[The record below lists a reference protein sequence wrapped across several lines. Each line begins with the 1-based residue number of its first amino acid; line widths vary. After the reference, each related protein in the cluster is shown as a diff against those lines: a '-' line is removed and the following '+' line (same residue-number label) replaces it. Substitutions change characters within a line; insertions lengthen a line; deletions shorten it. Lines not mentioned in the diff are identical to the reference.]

1 MARSAA
7 AMRSVTSAKS
17 GRKSWARSV
26 PSAAIAAARTTG
38 EWGIMSPV
46 KSKVASRGG
55 GKVVVVVVVVVVV
68 EVVVEEVVEDVVED
82 VVAVVVVLGE
92 VVAAGS
98 TTGVD
103 PQDTA
108 STIKVIQILSR
119 FFPCMVLNLGFSH
132 DRTSHASSWPTR

>member
-1 MARSAA
+1 
-7 AMRSVTSAKS
+7 
-17 GRKSWARSV
+17 
-26 PSAAIAAARTTG
+26 
-38 EWGIMSPV
+38 MSPV

-55 GKVVVVVVVVVVV
+55 GKVVVVVVVVVEVVVVVV
-68 EVVVEEVVEDVVED
+68 EVVVVD
-82 VVAVVVVLGE
+82 VVVVVVVVVSGE
-92 VVAAGS
+92 VVLAGS

-108 STIKVIQILSR
+108 ITIKAVQIVNR